1 MITLGFDPSMT
12 GFGWCI
18 HDSNAVGTA
27 RIVER
32 GRWATSPKT
41 VFVKRYMQFR
51 DHVAELLS
59 KHPEIEA
66 VGVESPVYG
75 EQWSPGLYALFV
87 YVNEVVYTHRKDVV
101 FFDPGTVKML
111 AKLDPKVRKGKMF
124 KTDMVDAAK
133 ADMPGFKGRLNHN
146 EADAYHVARFAARFF
161 LRLNDTLTDEDLT
174 PSEYQAFSK
183 IHTFTKG
190 KRAGLT
196 LHSGA
201 IFKENSRYFL
211 FSKTSLDGVM
221 RRTRNWAAADIIAD
235 SRLETT

>member
-1 MITLGFDPSMT
+1 MT

-18 HDSNAVGTA
+18 HDSEAVGPA
-27 RIVER
+27 RIIAK

-41 VFVKRYMQFR
+41 VFVRRYMEFR
-51 DHVAELLS
+51 DRVAELLTRR
-59 KHPEIEA
+59 PEIEA

-101 FFDPGTVKML
+101 YFDPGTVKML

-124 KTDMVDAAK
+124 KADMVNAAK
-133 ADMPGFKGRLNHN
+133 VDTGIKGRFNHN

-161 LRLNDTLTDEDLT
+161 LRLNDTLTDDDLT
-174 PSEYQAFSK
+174 PSEYQAFAK

-190 KRAGLT
+190 KHAGET
-196 LHSGA
+196 WRTGA
-201 IFKENSRYFL
+201 IFKENSRFFI
-211 FSKTSLDGVM
+211 FSRASADGVM
-221 RRTRNWAAADIIAD
+221 RKTRQWATAKILTD
-235 SRLETT
+235 SKLEAT